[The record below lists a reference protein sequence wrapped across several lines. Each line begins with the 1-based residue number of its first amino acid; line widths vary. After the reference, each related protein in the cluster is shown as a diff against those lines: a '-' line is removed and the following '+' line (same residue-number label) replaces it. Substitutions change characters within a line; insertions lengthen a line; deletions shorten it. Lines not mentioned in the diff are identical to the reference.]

1 MHFKKIH
8 ICFFILS
15 TLLVNG
21 QIVNC
26 PEVVITDENSDQ
38 NININ
43 CNSQTGCV
51 TLVAN
56 YPQTGVPTDY
66 TVESIEYNPQ
76 YPYNG
81 LTYPISVSVDDVWSD
96 PKVSLPFNFC
106 FYNQEYSEAVVSSNG
121 AISFDL
127 SNIND
132 NGTNM
137 SGGDAEAA
145 DFCPWQFDLTIP
157 NANFPTNIEP
167 KKITN
172 AIYGVF
178 HDIDP
183 SEGGEIGWQVFGEY
197 PCRALVVSYY
207 QVPLFECTDVTSTF
221 QMVLYEA
228 TNIIEVNI
236 EQKSICSEWNGG
248 RSLVGLQNAN
258 GTMGISPENRNTSA
272 WETNNESW
280 RFIPSGVAN
289 TSVSW
294 YNVTNGN
301 TFISNNDEI
310 EVCPENLTNY
320 QVEVTYTLCNG
331 IDITAT
337 DNTTVDFTN
346 LVISHPP
353 LVYETCDLDNMP
365 DELIT
370 IDLTMFN
377 SELITEL
384 NSINPTQINYFETE
398 LDAINNTSS
407 IPLANDYQTNTSPQ
421 PIFGRIEDNLTNCV
435 LIKPIEIIVNT
446 GPNNFNVTT
455 SNAFSNL
462 NQIIA
467 TVTGNGNYLFSINNE
482 EFQENGTFSNIPP
495 GLYSVTIKD
504 LEGCFYEV
512 IDIVIIDYPRFFSPN
527 SDGINDTWNV
537 IGIDELQFIEI
548 NIFDRY
554 NKFLARINNDSKIG
568 WDGQYNGRP
577 LPSDDYWFKIIYQ
590 EAQKPGVQQEFI
602 GHFSLKR

>member
-1 MHFKKIH
+1 MHLKKIH

-81 LTYPISVSVDDVWSD
+81 LAYPISVSVDDVWSD

-145 DFCPWQFDLTIP
+145 DFCPWQFDLPIP
-157 NANFPTNIEP
+157 DANFPTNIEP

-236 EQKSICSEWNGG
+236 EQKSICTEWNGG
-248 RSLVGLQNAN
+248 RSLIGLQNAN

-272 WETNNESW
+272 WETHNESW

-294 YNVTNGN
+294 YNTTNGN
-301 TFISNNDEI
+301 TFVSNDDEI
-310 EVCPENLTNY
+310 VVCPENLTNY

-337 DNTTVDFTN
+337 DNTTVDYTN

-353 LVYETCDLDNMP
+353 LLYETCDLDNIS
-365 DELIT
+365 DGLIT
-370 IDLTMFN
+370 IDLNMFN

-384 NSINPTQINYFETE
+384 NSINSTQINYFETE
-398 LDAINNTSS
+398 LDAIDNISPISTQNNY
-407 IPLANDYQTNTSPQ
+407 LTNSNPEM
-421 PIFGRIEDNLTNCV
+421 IFGRIEDNLTNCV
-435 LIKPIEIIVNT
+435 LIKPIEIAVNT

-462 NQIIA
+462 HQITA
-467 TVTGNGNYLFSINNE
+467 TVSGNGNYLFSINNQ
-482 EFQENGTFSNIPP
+482 EFQEDGVFSNISP
-495 GLYSVTIKD
+495 GSHTITIKD
-504 LEGCFYEV
+504 LEGCFFEV
-512 IDIVIIDYPRFFSPN
+512 IEVALIDYPRFFSPN
-527 SDGINDTWNV
+527 NDGINDTWNV
-537 IGIDELQFIEI
+537 IGINELLFIEI

-554 NKFLARINNDSKIG
+554 NKFLARINNDSKRG
-568 WDGQYNGRP
+568 WDGQYNDRP

-590 EAQKPGVQQEFI
+590 EIQKPGIQQEFI